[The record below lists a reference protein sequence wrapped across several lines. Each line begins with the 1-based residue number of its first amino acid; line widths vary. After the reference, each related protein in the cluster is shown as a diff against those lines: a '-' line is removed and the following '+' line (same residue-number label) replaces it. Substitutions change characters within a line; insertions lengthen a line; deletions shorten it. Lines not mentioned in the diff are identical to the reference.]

1 MSKKVSSAATS
12 PKSVKAEQEKM
23 VSPGDDSSKTAS
35 PQKSGKNASRSGL
48 ETKASSAVSS
58 EAIETVSTRKTSRAK
73 QSADVLNAPVQRT
86 DPISAESESV
96 SSTDS
101 EKPARK
107 SIRKSKTG
115 SDATEGGVTEPA
127 ASSMTTAEPLNLSPL
142 PKKRGRKPKIQL
154 ELATESTDLSA
165 TQTVVDKPK
174 KSKSAVSSETA
185 GAETVLEPVVVKT
198 PGKRGPKGKSKKSVL
213 SEAEQPES
221 NTCSNEE
228 TSAALRKTISST
240 VEWDENQAEDDI
252 EVEDLDDAELVE
264 LFDIVPKKRAKRSR
278 KDQIVEFEERQDVFE
293 MSDDRIDEEEEI
305 TEDEEL
311 EEDEEDLE
319 EDSDDFDASYD
330 DDDTMDDSDDLDD
343 DSGAHFDDDEPT
355 PKRKV
360 RKKKISKIMSAE
372 KKNRL
377 LKKRLEAIH
386 DGPCKICWGLFSP
399 EMKKIQDYDFCDE
412 AKARAKA
419 AELSEAKGMRYF
431 VQKLKVPVVK
441 K

>member
-23 VSPGDDSSKTAS
+23 VSQGDDSSKKAS
-35 PQKSGKNASRSGL
+35 PQKSGKNASRSEL
-48 ETKASSAVSS
+48 ETNASSAVSS
-58 EAIETVSTRKTSRAK
+58 EAMETVSTRKTSRAK
-73 QSADVLNAPVQRT
+73 QSADVPNAPVRRI
-86 DPISAESESV
+86 DPISAASESV

-107 SIRKSKTG
+107 STRKSKTG
-115 SDATEGGVTEPA
+115 SDVTELVASEPA
-127 ASSMTTAEPLNLSPL
+127 ASSTTTAEPLNLSPL
-142 PKKRGRKPKIQL
+142 PKKRGRKPKIQV
-154 ELATESTDLSA
+154 ELATESEAQSA
-165 TQTVVDKPK
+165 TQTVADKPK
-174 KSKSAVSSETA
+174 KSKSAGSLETA
-185 GAETVLEPVVVKT
+185 GPEPALEPAAVKT

-213 SEAEQPES
+213 TEAEQPES
-221 NTCSNEE
+221 KTCSDTLGASSE
-228 TSAALRKTISST
+228 AKTRP
-240 VEWDENQAEDDI
+240 EGWDKNQAEDNIDEI
-252 EVEDLDDAELVE
+252 ELNDAELAE

-278 KDQIVEFEERQDVFE
+278 KDRVVEFEERQDVFE
-293 MSDDRIDEEEEI
+293 MSEDRIDEEEEI

-311 EEDEEDLE
+311 EEDEEEDLE

-330 DDDTMDDSDDLDD
+330 DDDTMDDSDDMDD
-343 DSGAHFDDDEPT
+343 DSAAHFDDDEPT

-360 RKKKISKIMSAE
+360 RKKKSSKIMSAE